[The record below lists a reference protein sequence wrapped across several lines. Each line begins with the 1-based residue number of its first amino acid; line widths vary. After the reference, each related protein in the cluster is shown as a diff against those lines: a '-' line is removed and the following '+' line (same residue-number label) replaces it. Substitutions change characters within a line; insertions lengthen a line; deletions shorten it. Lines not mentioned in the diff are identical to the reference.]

1 MWNGKTIGLAGLL
14 GLASFTSCWNG
25 SPNPV
30 PSTPNTQPTQAD
42 LIAFHKQRAAQLD
55 SLISAVA
62 SQWPGVTQT
71 GTGIRLEWLDRSPQA
86 TKVSDLPKG
95 TVLELHHAFA
105 LLDDRVITSWQQDGP
120 LAFELGA
127 TDLPTG
133 FHEIIGSAALGD
145 SVRALIPPSRAW
157 GMTGLP
163 PDIPQEAVILA
174 EMRID
179 MYRTPE

>member
-1 MWNGKTIGLAGLL
+1 MNVVYL
-14 GLASFTSCWNG
+14 GG
-25 SPNPV
+25 V
-30 PSTPNTQPTQAD
+30 VRTQAD

-62 SQWPGVTQT
+62 SQWPDVTQT
-71 GTGIRLEWLDRSPQA
+71 GTGIRLEWLDRTPQA

-145 SVRALIPPSRAW
+145 SVRPQHLLTLQRFTDAAHTALQKTQGCLVVRRRFTVVALLNAHLYGVGIK
-157 GMTGLP
+157 
-163 PDIPQEAVILA
+163 
-174 EMRID
+174 
-179 MYRTPE
+179 